1 MLVVDASTALRLCG
15 SKGGLER
22 LGEKLVA
29 PPLMWSEALA
39 ALHSLVWRGVVPRN
53 HADYTR
59 ERLAHGPIV
68 ARNSRHIPKI
78 AWRIAD
84 DLGWAKT
91 YDAEYLAL
99 AEILRCR
106 VVTGDLRLRR
116 GAARLG
122 NVVTLEELLGE

>member
-15 SKGGLER
+15 SKSGLER
-22 LGEKLVA
+22 IADDLVA

-39 ALHSLVWRGVVPRN
+39 ALHSLVWRGVVHRE
-53 HADYTR
+53 HADFTLHQLEY
-59 ERLAHGPIV
+59 GPI
-68 ARNSRHIPKI
+68 ARRSSHRIPAI
-78 AWRIAD
+78 AWRIAE

-116 GAARLG
+116 GAERLG
-122 NVVTLEELLGE
+122 SVVTLEELLNT